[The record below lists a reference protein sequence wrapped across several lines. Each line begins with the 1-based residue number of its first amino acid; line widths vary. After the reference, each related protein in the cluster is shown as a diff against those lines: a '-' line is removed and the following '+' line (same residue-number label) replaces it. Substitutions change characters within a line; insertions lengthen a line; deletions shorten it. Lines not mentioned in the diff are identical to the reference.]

1 VSSAA
6 EAIAQRLHDLG
17 IDRALT
23 AWLDGSGGT
32 APKVGGVL
40 GSHATARDVSR
51 DPSRRS
57 RVTAETK
64 ISFGPASRADPRGS
78 TRRCFASGTL
88 YNQRVREL
96 LGP

>member
-40 GSHATARDVSR
+40 GSHATPRH
-51 DPSRRS
+51 DPQFTLVADLGWRLGERR
-57 RVTAETK
+57 RALHRNKPGDQE
-64 ISFGPASRADPRGS
+64 GRPAVHYGA
-78 TRRCFASGTL
+78 L
-88 YNQRVREL
+88 
-96 LGP
+96 